1 MNYRKQ
7 VADFNKKHNIKT
19 VTSEE
24 LCRALNEQGYT
35 IIEFNGI
42 ADNEDVAALRDA
54 LGIGAY
60 MKQSRCFTYRSD
72 KYRMVFIH
80 EDLVEDERLVALA
93 HEEGHIWN
101 DHLTKDNIIGRD
113 VIQEHQ
119 ANEFAH
125 YLLKD
130 KNGKRKRTRTMAV
143 VCAAAI
149 VLGTI
154 LGIQVKKQYN
164 AAVYTDYYYR
174 TESGNHYHLRNC
186 MYLEDRTDVY
196 RLTKKEFESGEYEPC
211 EACKPD
217 ENEPVD
223 WKGDDD

>member
-1 MNYRKQ
+1 MDYKRQ
-7 VADFNKKHNIKT
+7 VADFKKKHNLRTI
-19 VTSEE
+19 TSEE
-24 LCRALNEQGYT
+24 LCRALGEQGYT

-42 ADNEDVAALRDA
+42 ADNEDVTALRDA
-54 LGIGAY
+54 LGVGAY
-60 MKQSRCFTYRSD
+60 MKQSRCFTYRND
-72 KYRMVFIH
+72 KYRLVFIH
-80 EDLVEDERLVALA
+80 EDLTEDERLVALA

-130 KNGKRKRTRTMAV
+130 KSGKKKRTRMIAA
-143 VCAAAI
+143 VCALAVALCAA
-149 VLGTI
+149 LGVY
-154 LGIQVKKQYN
+154 VKDRHDE
-164 AAVYTDYYYR
+164 AVYTDHFYR

-196 RLTKKEFESGEYEPC
+196 RLTRKEFESGEYEPC
-211 EACKPD
+211 EACRPD
-217 ENEPVD
+217 ENETID
-223 WKGDDD
+223 